1 MTMKKMMIAFAAA
14 MAVFASARAEF
25 HWSWWTGGDTASKS
39 VKGCVLGLGSEV
51 KDIRGA
57 EVSLC
62 LNKAVEVKGGA
73 QVAIGYNCTETL
85 RNGCQVAFVNR
96 AEKSA
101 LQLGLLC
108 FNKSG
113 FVPVFVFFNF
123 DPKMFGSGN

>member
-1 MTMKKMMIAFAAA
+1 MKKLIVALVAVT
-14 MAVFASARAEF
+14 AVFASARAEF
-25 HWSWWTGGDTASKS
+25 HWSWWTGGETASKS

-62 LNKAVEVKGGA
+62 LNKAEEVKGGA

-113 FVPVFVFFNF
+113 FLPFFVFFNF

>member
-1 MTMKKMMIAFAAA
+1 MKKLIVALVAVT
-14 MAVFASARAEF
+14 AVFASARAEF
-25 HWSWWTGGDTASKS
+25 HWSWWTGGETASKS

-62 LNKAVEVKGGA
+62 LNKAEEVMGGA

-85 RNGCQVAFVNR
+85 RNGCQVAVVNR
-96 AEKSA
+96 ADKSA

-108 FNKSG
+108 FNRSG
-113 FVPVFVFFNF
+113 FLPFFVFFNF